1 MKKITGKTQSG
12 FSYSYDQ
19 RIMTDWDFITLL
31 GTLTD
36 EGTKETEK
44 ITNMQ
49 KLLKLILGDEQTN
62 ELIEHIRKQNEGYA
76 PIEEVMKEL
85 GEITS
90 QKN

>member
-1 MKKITGKTQSG
+1 MEKITGKTTSG

-19 RIMTDWDFITLL
+19 RVLTDWDFISLL
-31 GTLTD
+31 GVLTD
-36 EGTKETEK
+36 EGKKETEK
-44 ITNMQ
+44 IATMQ
-49 KLLKLILGDEQTN
+49 KLFKLILGDEQTN